1 MIARKPLELVILVI
15 LYFGM
20 PSGMDKLSVSAVV
33 VCVCVVCVICTSCF
47 RKGSSLRLSMKT

>member
-33 VCVCVVCVICTSCF
+33 VCVCVLCV
-47 RKGSSLRLSMKT
+47 